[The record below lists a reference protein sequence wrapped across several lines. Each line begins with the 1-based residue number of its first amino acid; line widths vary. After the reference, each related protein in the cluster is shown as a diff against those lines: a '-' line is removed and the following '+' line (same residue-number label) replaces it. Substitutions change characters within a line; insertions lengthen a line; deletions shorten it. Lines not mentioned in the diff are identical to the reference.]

1 MPPVTAS
8 PPRPADAP
16 TFSDYHEERGAGAP
30 LLLLHGGFCSLEPM
44 RELGDLLAARHR
56 VLAAERPGHGRTPD
70 RDGPFD
76 YAAMV
81 ASTLD
86 YLDTLGVASA
96 HVVGHSDGG
105 IIGLLLARDHPGR
118 VRSLVAISANLHPD
132 AWVPDDYP
140 HVTMPAEAHAAV
152 DEEYAR
158 LSPDGAAHAEVV
170 VAKLMALW
178 TSEPHIPAGSLA
190 SMTVPTLVMAG
201 EHDTVD
207 RTHTASI
214 AAAVPGAGLAI
225 VPGTTHMV
233 VRERPDLVAAAVLAH
248 IAGGSGGV
256 AVESRPG

>member
-1 MPPVTAS
+1 MIAHPP
-8 PPRPADAP
+8 DGAP
-16 TFSDYHEERGAGAP
+16 TFPGHHEEHGAGEP

-44 RELGDLLAARHR
+44 RELGDLLAARYR

-70 RDGPFD
+70 QDGPYD

-81 ASTLD
+81 AGALA
-86 YLDTLGVASA
+86 YLDALGVASA
-96 HVVGHSDGG
+96 HVVGYSDGG
-105 IIGLLLARDHPGR
+105 IIGLLLARDHPER

-158 LSPDGAAHAEVV
+158 LSPDGPEHAEVV

-178 TSEPHIPAGSLA
+178 TSEPHIAADSLGGLTA
-190 SMTVPTLVMAG
+190 PTLVLAG
-201 EHDTVD
+201 EHDVVD
-207 RTHTASI
+207 RAHTESI

-225 VPGTTHMV
+225 VPGTTHML
-233 VRERPDLVAAAVLAH
+233 VRERPELVAAAVLDHLGATN
-248 IAGGSGGV
+248 
-256 AVESRPG
+256 RP